1 MGIGLICTHLETVSH
16 SYERLLCFVWKMDAR
31 MRHVGAPAC
40 ASTSQLNQQGADS
53 QRSHPRSR
61 SLLHLH
67 TRPYVRL
74 HTRPYTRPFMRLFMR
89 PLLRFLPRASLRSL
103 CLPLAFIQH
112 RAGGRQVD
120 ILKSALCLCAYS
132 YACMHIHMHACIFI
146 CMYAYSYAC
155 MHIHMHVCIFI
166 CMYAYSYACMHIHMH
181 ACIFICMYLHSL
193 SHVYL
198 LVFCLE
204 WGWTGMEDM

>member
-1 MGIGLICTHLETVSH
+1 MRDCCVLSGRWMRVCVTWVCLRVRMCQMGV
-16 SYERLLCFVWKMDAR
+16 
-31 MRHVGAPAC
+31 PAC

-120 ILKSALCLCAYS
+120 VLKSALCLCAYS
-132 YACMHIHMHACIFI
+132 CMHIHMHACIFI

-155 MHIHMHVCIFI
+155 MHIHMHVCIFT
-166 CMYAYSYACMHIHMH
+166 CMHAYSYACTYIPCPMSI
-181 ACIFICMYLHSL
+181 SL
-193 SHVYL
+193 C
-198 LVFCLE
+198 FAWNGDGQAWKTCDTPCTRRIRKE
-204 WGWTGMEDM
+204 T